1 MDLSQLFQK
10 DASKIHAGSK
20 VNNAKPFL
28 CKRDVI
34 SLIGKSA
41 KDVHSDYSLDALL
54 FALRLSMGEGQTLF
68 RYPCWLNQ
76 ISTDIVAVVDKVLQ
90 LNTIRSMQLLY

>member
-68 RYPCWLNQ
+68 RYPDMGHA
-76 ISTDIVAVVDKVLQ
+76 S
-90 LNTIRSMQLLY
+90 RSREVRSRMPDHATSG